1 MYTLLAEQN
10 LTEVKQTTGFNC
22 FNAWLKKKKTGKKM
36 QGPSFTFKIN
46 YIRCMSYITKAFAEL
61 KELEACTHSK
71 SNF

>member
-1 MYTLLAEQN
+1 
-10 LTEVKQTTGFNC
+10 
-22 FNAWLKKKKTGKKM
+22 M